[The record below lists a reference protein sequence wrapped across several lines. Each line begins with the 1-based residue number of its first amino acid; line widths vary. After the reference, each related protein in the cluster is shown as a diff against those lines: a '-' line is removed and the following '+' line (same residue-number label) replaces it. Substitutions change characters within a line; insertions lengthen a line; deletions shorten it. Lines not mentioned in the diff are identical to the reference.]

1 MTLPHR
7 IKTISKAFVASVVC
21 FSTLFAQKNRIDIQN
36 KKDTDYIFFLH
47 NKFLEESEID
57 AKHPEYGRAE
67 YNEIIN
73 TFKNNKFVV
82 CSEKRPASTDVN
94 KYASKIITQINLLLK
109 AGTQANHITVIGTSK
124 GGYIAQIISSQL
136 ANPDINYV
144 FVACFRETDLN
155 GYPDINYC
163 GNILTIYEKSDP
175 NGVSAIQ
182 RKINSKLKINHFKEI
197 ELNTQLKHGF
207 LFKALDVWLQ
217 PCMNW
222 ARRNY
227 DS

>member
-1 MTLPHR
+1 MHYT
-7 IKTISKAFVASVVC
+7 AVVALMFG
-21 FSTLFAQKNRIDIQN
+21 FSTLFAQKTSANLANQ
-36 KKDTDYIFFLH
+36 KDTDYIFFLH
-47 NKFLEESEID
+47 NKFLEENDID

-73 TFKNNKFVV
+73 TFKNKKFVV
-82 CSEKRPASTDVN
+82 RSEKRPASTDVN

-109 AGTQANHITVIGTSK
+109 AGTKANHITVIGTSK

-144 FVACFRETDLN
+144 FIACFRESDLID
-155 GYPDINYC
+155 YPDFNYC

-217 PCMNW
+217 PSMKW

-227 DS
+227 D

>member
-7 IKTISKAFVASVVC
+7 FIMHYTAVVALMFG
-21 FSTLFAQKNRIDIQN
+21 FSTLFAQKTSANLANQ
-36 KKDTDYIFFLH
+36 KDTDYIFFLH
-47 NKFLEESEID
+47 NKFLEENDID

-73 TFKNNKFVV
+73 TFKNKKFVV
-82 CSEKRPASTDVN
+82 RSEKRPASTDVN

-109 AGTQANHITVIGTSK
+109 AGTKANHITVIGTSK

-136 ANPDINYV
+136 ADPDINFV

-155 GYPDINYC
+155 EYPDINYC

-227 DS
+227 D